1 VTEPPL
7 ATSEAARDAAVGG
20 SRSVTVLGGGL
31 AGLSAAQKFSEAGW
45 AVTVLESEPEVG
57 GLASSFEQEGYTY
70 DHGPHRLYSSLKE
83 LNDHFKMVLN
93 GNHHN
98 RDRLSRI
105 YMKGKFFD
113 YPLKAGN
120 VLRSLPPWLLF
131 RSFFDYIAVR
141 MRNAVRPIPDD
152 NFENWVIKRFGKTLY
167 DLFFG
172 TYTRKAWGIP
182 CTQIS
187 ADWASQRISLL
198 SLWDTVKK
206 TLFKPRN
213 TPRTYVSVFL
223 YPVTGGIGELCRGY
237 QRLVEADGNT
247 VITSANVVAVEN
259 EGDTVTGITYE
270 KDGTRHTVH
279 SDLYVSTIPLTVL
292 VPMTGSRVPNECHE
306 AIAGLKHKGIVFVYL
321 KLDRPQLTPDHWIY
335 IPEEHIAVHR
345 ISEFTNFS
353 KNCAPEGKTLVCAE
367 ITATK
372 GDKHWTMGEE
382 DLIKLATDNLVTL
395 GLLKPGEVMP
405 GGFVRRVDY
414 AYPIYDLTYR
424 GHVNALMSYLKGFQ
438 NMISTGRQGLFR
450 YGNMDHSIAMGHAVA
465 RSALK
470 KRGID
475 HSEVAAG
482 EEYFG

>member
-1 VTEPPL
+1 MTETPL
-7 ATSEAARDAAVGG
+7 ATSDTSADAPRSDA
-20 SRSVTVLGGGL
+20 RSVTILGGGL
-31 AGLSAAQKFSEAGW
+31 AGLSAAQKFSESGW
-45 AVTVLESEPEVG
+45 DVTVLEREAEVG
-57 GLASSFEQEGYTY
+57 GLASSFVQDGYTC

-83 LNDHFKMVLN
+83 LNDHFKMVLD
-93 GNHHN
+93 GNHHDRN
-98 RDRLSRI
+98 RLSRI

-131 RSFFDYIAVR
+131 RSFFDYFVVR
-141 MRNAVRPIPDD
+141 VRNAVRPIPDD
-152 NFENWVIKRFGKTLY
+152 NFENWVIKRFGRTLY

-182 CTQIS
+182 CNQIS

-206 TLFKPRN
+206 TVFKPRN
-213 TPRTYVSVFL
+213 TPRTLVSVFL
-223 YPVTGGIGELCRGY
+223 YPVKGGIGELSRGY
-237 QRLVEADGNT
+237 QRLVERDGGK
-247 VITSANVVAVEN
+247 VITGASVVQVESD
-259 EGDTVTGITYE
+259 GDTVTGITYE
-270 KDGTRHTVH
+270 KDGARHTAT
-279 SDLYVSTIPLTVL
+279 SDLYVSTIPLTLL
-292 VPMTGSRVPNECHE
+292 VPMLGSGVPARCHE
-306 AIAGLKHKGIVFVYL
+306 AVAGLKHKGIVFVYL

-353 KNCAPEGKTLVCAE
+353 KDCAPEGKSLVCAE

-372 GDKHWTMGEE
+372 GDKHWTMDDE
-382 DLIKLATDNLVTL
+382 DLVKLATDNLVTL
-395 GLLKPGEVMP
+395 GLLKPDEVMS
-405 GGFVRRVDY
+405 GGFVRRLDY

-424 GHVNALMSYLKGFQ
+424 AHVDSLMGYLKTFG
-438 NMISTGRQGLFR
+438 NMVSTGRQGLFR

-465 RSALK
+465 RRTLE

-482 EEYFG
+482 DEYFG